1 MAGDQHRAALV
12 RKSPHVPPQP
22 PNTWRVKAV
31 RRLVQHKDVRVTEHR
46 RGQPQPLAHAEGELP
61 DSPPS
66 VRGEP
71 GVGQDARRRVL
82 GQPGRC
88 RQDAQVIQCGT
99 PGVAAGGLEDRA
111 HPTHRVRQLV
121 VPPATERRGPAAWC
135 HETQEHP
142 EGGGLAGAVGPEQGR
157 DLARQRDGAH
167 LVDREN
173 VPERLGEV
181 VQLNST
187 WQGSGH
193 GDVSEL
199 R

>member
-1 MAGDQHRAALV
+1 VQAVHGPADLTWTEAAAALV
-12 RKSPHVPPQP
+12 Q
-22 PNTWRVKAV
+22 N
-31 RRLVQHKDVRVTEHR
+31 KDVRVTEHR

-66 VRGEP
+66 VHGEP
-71 GVGQDARRRVL
+71 GL
-82 GQPGRC
+82 G
-88 RQDAQVIQCGT
+88 QDAQVIQGGT
-99 PGVAAGGLEDRA
+99 PGVAAGRLEDRA
-111 HPTHRVRQLV
+111 DPTHRVRQLA

-142 EGGGLAGAVGPEQGR
+142 EGGGLAGAVGPAQGR

>member
-1 MAGDQHRAALV
+1 MHEPADLTWTQTAAALV
-12 RKSPHVPPQP
+12 Q
-22 PNTWRVKAV
+22 N
-31 RRLVQHKDVRVTEHR
+31 KDVRVTEHR
-46 RGQPQPLAHAEGELP
+46 RGHRQPLAHAEGEVP

-66 VRGEP
+66 VHGEP
-71 GVGQDARRRVL
+71 GLGQDAHRRVP

-88 RQDAQVIQCGT
+88 H
-99 PGVAAGGLEDRA
+99 ED
-111 HPTHRVRQLV
+111 
-121 VPPATERRGPAAWC
+121 
-135 HETQEHP
+135 
-142 EGGGLAGAVGPEQGR
+142 AVGPEQGR
-157 DLARQRDGAH
+157 DLARRRDGAH